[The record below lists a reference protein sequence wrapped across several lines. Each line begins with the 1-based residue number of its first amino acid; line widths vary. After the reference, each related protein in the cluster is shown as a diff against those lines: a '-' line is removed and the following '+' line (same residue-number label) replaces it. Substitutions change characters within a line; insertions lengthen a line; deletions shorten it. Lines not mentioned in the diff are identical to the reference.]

1 MQYFILLLSLVFTL
15 HVFSQAEDENF
26 YLNDNK
32 ITWQKAFSTKKSQE
46 EVYAYFEKS
55 KLFDVFKID
64 NNQIFA
70 TLKSHST
77 DPKKTGVAGVP
88 EVVNKNDFKGMVVI
102 QYRAKEKDY
111 MVTMTDMVLVGRGD
125 FLKKNEEQTFEENY
139 LRKGISEYR
148 PFFVKQVKSVY
159 NSTFSAIYEIKK

>member
-1 MQYFILLLSLVFTL
+1 MKYFILLLSFGFVFNS
-15 HVFSQAEDENF
+15 FSQAEDENF

-32 ITWQKAFSTKKSQE
+32 ITWQKAFPTKKSKE

-55 KLFDVFKID
+55 KLFDVFKIE

-70 TLKSHST
+70 TLKPHAT
-77 DPKKTGVAGVP
+77 DPKKTGVAAVP

-102 QYRAKEKDY
+102 EYRAKEKDY
-111 MVTMTDMVLVGRGD
+111 VVTMTDMVLVGRGD
-125 FLKKNEEQTFEENY
+125 FLKKHEEQTFEENY

-159 NSTFSAIYEIKK
+159 NTTFLAIFEMK

>member
-1 MQYFILLLSLVFTL
+1 MQYYILLLSLVITS

-32 ITWQKAFSTKKSQE
+32 IIWQKAFSTKKSQE

-55 KLFDVFKID
+55 KLFDDFKIE

-70 TLKSHST
+70 KLKPHAT
-77 DPKKTGVAGVP
+77 DPKKTGVAAVP

-102 QYRAKEKDY
+102 EYRAKEKDY
-111 MVTMTDMVLVGRGD
+111 VVTMTDMVLVGRGD
-125 FLKKNEEQTFEENY
+125 FLKKNEEQPFEENY
-139 LRKGISEYR
+139 LKKGISEYR

-159 NSTFSAIYEIKK
+159 NTTFLSIFEMKK